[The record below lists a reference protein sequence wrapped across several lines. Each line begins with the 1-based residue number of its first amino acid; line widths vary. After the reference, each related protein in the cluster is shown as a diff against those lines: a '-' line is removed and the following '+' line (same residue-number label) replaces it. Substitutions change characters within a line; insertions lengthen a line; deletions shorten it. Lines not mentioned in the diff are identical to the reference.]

1 MKKKTRSI
9 VVENRQ
15 YEWSVVEEEWPKGM
29 LKVWFEGN
37 KNKLYF
43 HSEVSVSKPIT
54 PADVAAE
61 IKMRVIEN
69 K

>member
-9 VVENRQ
+9 VVENQQ

-43 HSEVSVSKPIT
+43 QSEVSVSKPIT

-61 IKMRVIEN
+61 IKMRVREN